1 LGVGLFFRLMDAQ
14 DVERVLVVLF
24 RSGVPMTASDIARE
38 MSFGHGWLGIDE
50 ADVAVAHLVDTG
62 WLKPEGEGFLPS
74 KNLEHV
80 KIPLSWM
87 PRPSR
92 LLEAMPPSE
101 QPAPHEAQAAPSP
114 EKEADAPAKV
124 GRSEPVE
131 SDDPRVRLEGRLVG
145 FIARASG
152 LDRAEVKRRAERKQ
166 HALRPCTSW
175 LGLALV
181 AHDQG
186 LDMNAIVDALS
197 PNAQP

>member
-1 LGVGLFFRLMDAQ
+1 M
-14 DVERVLVVLF
+14 E
-24 RSGVPMTASDIARE
+24 T
-38 MSFGHGWLGIDE
+38 
-50 ADVAVAHLVDTG
+50 
-62 WLKPEGEGFLPS
+62 K
-74 KNLEHV
+74 V
-80 KIPLSWM
+80 KK
-87 PRPSR
+87 
-92 LLEAMPPSE
+92 A
-101 QPAPHEAQAAPSP
+101 PAPKQEAA
-114 EKEADAPAKV
+114 APAKL
-124 GRSEPVE
+124 GRSAPVE

>member
-1 LGVGLFFRLMDAQ
+1 MDAQ

-24 RSGVPMTASDIARE
+24 RSGVPMTASDMARE
-38 MSFGHGWLGIDE
+38 MAFGHGWLGIDE
-50 ADVAVAHLVDTG
+50 ADQAVAHLIGTG
-62 WLKPEGEGFLPS
+62 WLKTEGNGFLPS
-74 KNLEHV
+74 KSLEHV
-80 KIPLSWM
+80 NIPLSWM

-92 LLEAMPPSE
+92 LLEATAPTE
-101 QPAPHEAQAAPSP
+101 QPDVAEDQPQPVP
-114 EKEADAPAKV
+114 KKTTTPPAKV
-124 GRSEPVE
+124 EPTAPVD

-152 LDRAEVKRRAERKQ
+152 LDREEVKRRAERKQ

-197 PNAQP
+197 PNAQA

>member
-1 LGVGLFFRLMDAQ
+1 MDAQ

-62 WLKPEGEGFLPS
+62 WLKPEGDGFLPS

-92 LLEAMPPSE
+92 LLEATPPTE
-101 QPAPHEAQAAPSP
+101 EPVVPEAQPAPAPKQEAA
-114 EKEADAPAKV
+114 APAKV
-124 GRSEPVE
+124 
-131 SDDPRVRLEGRLVG
+131 
-145 FIARASG
+145 
-152 LDRAEVKRRAERKQ
+152 
-166 HALRPCTSW
+166 
-175 LGLALV
+175 
-181 AHDQG
+181 
-186 LDMNAIVDALS
+186 
-197 PNAQP
+197 

>member
-1 LGVGLFFRLMDAQ
+1 MGVGLFLCPMDAQ

-62 WLKPEGEGFLPS
+62 WLKPEGDGFLPS
-74 KNLEHV
+74 KNIEHV

-92 LLEAMPPSE
+92 LLEATPPTE
-101 QPAPHEAQAAPSP
+101 QPVVPEAQPAPAPKQEAA
-114 EKEADAPAKV
+114 APAKL
-124 GRSEPVE
+124 GRSAPVE

>member
-1 LGVGLFFRLMDAQ
+1 LGVGLFYRSMDAQ

-24 RSGVPMTASDIARE
+24 RSGAPMTASDIARE

-50 ADVAVAHLVDTG
+50 ADVAVTQLIDTG
-62 WLKPEGEGFLPS
+62 WLKSEGQGFLPS
-74 KNLEHV
+74 KNLDHV
-80 KIPLSWM
+80 KIPLSWT

-92 LLEAMPPSE
+92 LLEARSPTEQPVPSE
-101 QPAPHEAQAAPSP
+101 VQPAPALKQEAA
-114 EKEADAPAKV
+114 APAKV
-124 GRSEPVE
+124 GHSTPIE

-152 LDRAEVKRRAERKQ
+152 LERQEVKRRAERKQ

-197 PNAQP
+197 PNAQA

>member
-1 LGVGLFFRLMDAQ
+1 MGAGLFFWPMDAQ

-24 RSGVPMTASDIARE
+24 RSGVPMTASDMARE

-50 ADVAVAHLVDTG
+50 ADAAVAHLIGTG
-62 WLKPEGEGFLPS
+62 WLKPEGDGYLPS

-80 KIPLSWM
+80 HIPLSWM

-92 LLEAMPPSE
+92 LLEATTPTE
-101 QPAPHEAQAAPSP
+101 QPEVAEDQPLPAPKKAAPSP
-114 EKEADAPAKV
+114 AKV
-124 GRSEPVE
+124 EHAAPVE

-197 PNAQP
+197 PNAQA

>member
-1 LGVGLFFRLMDAQ
+1 MEAL
-14 DVERVLVVLF
+14 DVERTLLVLF
-24 RSGVPMTASDIARE
+24 RSGLPMTSSDMART
-38 MSFGHGWLGIDE
+38 MAFGQGWLGIDE
-50 ADVAVAHLVDTG
+50 ADAVVAHLIDAG
-62 WLKPEGEGFLPS
+62 WLVAEGEGYLPS
-74 KNLEHV
+74 RDLSHV
-80 KIPLSWM
+80 HIPLSWM

-92 LLEAMPPSE
+92 LMEAAPPGKPTAAPPSPVA
-101 QPAPHEAQAAPSP
+101 PAEEATKP
-114 EKEADAPAKV
+114 EAVAQTAADA
-124 GRSEPVE
+124 

-186 LDMNAIVDALS
+186 LDMNAIVDALA
-197 PNAQP
+197 PNSQA

>member
-1 LGVGLFFRLMDAQ
+1 MDAQ

-24 RSGVPMTASDIARE
+24 RSGVPMTASDMARE

-50 ADVAVAHLVDTG
+50 ADDAVAHLIDTG
-62 WLKPEGEGFLPS
+62 WLQPEGAGFLPS
-74 KNLEHV
+74 KNLAHV
-80 KIPLSWM
+80 QIPLSWM

-92 LLEAMPPSE
+92 LFEATAPTE
-101 QPAPHEAQAAPSP
+101 QPDVAKTQPVRAPKQTAP
-114 EKEADAPAKV
+114 APAKA
-124 GRSEPVE
+124 GDAAPVE

-197 PNAQP
+197 PNAQT

>member
-1 LGVGLFFRLMDAQ
+1 MDAQ

-24 RSGVPMTASDIARE
+24 RSGVPMTASDMARE

-50 ADVAVAHLVDTG
+50 ADDAVAHLIDTG
-62 WLKPEGEGFLPS
+62 WLKPEGDGFLPS

-80 KIPLSWM
+80 TIPLSWI

-92 LLEAMPPSE
+92 LLEASSPTE
-101 QPAPHEAQAAPSP
+101 QPVRPDVAEAQPVPAPNQAAPV
-114 EKEADAPAKV
+114 PAKV
-124 GRSEPVE
+124 GGAAPVE

-152 LDRAEVKRRAERKQ
+152 LARADVKRRAERKQ

-197 PNAQP
+197 PNAQA